1 MISIVSFVGRHNA
14 GKTTLLVNIIEKL
27 SQKGIKVAVIKHASH
42 VLDIGTEHDSDR
54 LFNAG
59 ASTVY
64 ASSPETTIIY
74 RRHKEQGLEEII
86 AEISEVDLLITEGY
100 KKESHPKIEV
110 LRKEIDTGIMKI
122 DNVIARVADFA
133 INDSLPSF
141 DFKQIEEISDFIIHT
156 FALS

>member
-1 MISIVSFVGRHNA
+1 MIPVVSFVGRHNA

-42 VLDIGTEHDSDR
+42 VLDIRTEHDSDR

-64 ASSPETTIIY
+64 ASSPGTTVVY
-74 RRHKEQGLEEII
+74 RRHREKGLEEII
-86 AEISEVDLLITEGY
+86 SEISGVDLLITEGY
-100 KKESHPKIEV
+100 KKESYPKIEV
-110 LRKEIDTGIMKI
+110 LRKEIDTETMKL

-133 INDSLPSF
+133 IDDSLPLF
-141 DFKQIEEISDFIIHT
+141 DFGQIEEISDF
-156 FALS
+156 LSRSLGLS

>member
-1 MISIVSFVGRHNA
+1 MIPVVSFVGRHNA

-42 VLDIGTEHDSDR
+42 VLDIGKHDSDR

-64 ASSPETTIIY
+64 ASSPEMTILY
-74 RRHKEQGLEEII
+74 RRHKEKGLDEII
-86 AEISEVDLLITEGY
+86 SELSGGDLLITEGY

-110 LRKEIDTGIMKI
+110 LRKEIDTEKMKL

-133 INDSLPSF
+133 IDDSLPRF
-141 DFKQIEEISDFIIHT
+141 DFGQIEEISDFLIHT
-156 FALS
+156 FGLS